1 LQIFVSLRKK
11 NISYC
16 FKRIASDLR
25 GWRITSKSWHA
36 IEVEE
41 TLHALNTKET
51 GLSQEEA
58 QKRLQEFG
66 PNELKKEKGKSPIK
80 LFVEQFAD
88 ILIII
93 LLIATGLSIYL
104 GELIDAMVIIAIVM
118 ACAILGF
125 VEEYRSEKALEAL
138 KKMTAPTAMVL
149 RDGKEVK
156 VQTISLVPGDIILLY
171 TGDKVPADAR
181 LVEAINLKVD
191 EASLTGESSP
201 VNKDVKPLPED
212 TSLNEK
218 RNMIFTGT
226 VAVYG
231 RGKAVVTS
239 TGMNTEFGK
248 IAKMVQMTEEEETPL
263 EKRMASVGKWIGI
276 LSIAVCLTVAVIGI
290 LEGRSILDMILWGVS
305 LAVAAVPEALPAIVT
320 GALAVGMYRM
330 AKVNTIVRRLPAVE
344 TLGCTSV
351 ICSDKT
357 GTMTKGEMTVQR
369 TYTNDK
375 AIKVSGVGY
384 EPEGEFLF
392 EDKKIDPA
400 QEDELVTLLKV
411 AILCNDAKLEKET
424 ETERWIV
431 KGDPTEGALVV
442 AAAKAGLWKEELEK
456 EAPRIGEIP
465 FSSERKCMTTAHI
478 VSGKK
483 KIAFMKGAPE
493 IVLDKCTKI
502 FVNGKVR
509 KITQDDRTKI
519 LKVNEA
525 MAMQAL
531 RNLGFAFRE
540 LPESMETF
548 DEKIENDMIFAGI
561 MGMIDPPREE
571 VKDAIYLCR
580 KAGIDVVMVTGDHK
594 LTAVAVAKE
603 LNLLSENEY
612 EGKVLTGGEFDKL
625 SDEQLNEMVENIVI
639 YARVS
644 PEHKMRIVKAWKAK
658 GKVVAMTG
666 DGVNDAPALKMS
678 DIGVSM
684 GITGTEVT
692 KEASDMVLTDDNF
705 ASIVKAVKEGR
716 EIYGNI
722 KKYLTYL
729 LRCNI
734 MEILVMFI
742 VMVGVPYIAGAAY
755 HADPSQDPKSSPLLA
770 LTAIQLLWVNLITDG
785 LPAIAL
791 GVDPG
796 DPDLMERKPRDP
808 NESVFTRDVKVY
820 LTIVPILMT
829 ALLLFGY
836 FYYEPWRGIVNGK
849 DMLTEARTQLLTA
862 MILMELANAI
872 SARSLTYSVFKVGV
886 FKNRF
891 LWYAILSSFGLQL
904 IVLYTPGIQTVFGVT
919 SPEPLDWAFAIL
931 FTAITFGSLEIGKY
945 IASKRRKV

>member
-11 NISYC
+11 NISPY
-16 FKRIASDLR
+16 FKKIASNLR
-25 GWRITSKSWHA
+25 GWGITSKSWHA
-36 IEVEE
+36 IEIEE
-41 TLHALNTKET
+41 TLQALKAKET

-104 GELIDAMVIIAIVM
+104 GELIDAVVIIAIVM

-149 RDGKEVK
+149 RDGKEEK
-156 VQTISLVPGDIILLY
+156 IQTSEIVPGDIVLLY

-181 LVEAINLKVD
+181 LVEAINLKID

-201 VNKDVKPLPED
+201 VNKNVKPLPED
-212 TSLNEK
+212 TPLSDK
-218 RNMIFTGT
+218 RNMVFTGT

-248 IAKMVQMTEEEETPL
+248 IAKMVQVTEEEETPL

-290 LEGRSILDMILWGVS
+290 YEGRNPLDMILWGIS

-369 TYTNDK
+369 IYTNNK
-375 AIKVSGVGY
+375 ALKVSGVGY

-456 EAPRIGEIP
+456 EAPRIGEVP

-478 VSGKK
+478 VSSKK

-493 IVLDKCTKI
+493 IVLEKSTKI

-509 KITQDDRTKI
+509 KITQDDRTEI
-519 LKVNEA
+519 RKVNEA

-548 DEKIENDMIFAGI
+548 DEKIENDLIFVGI

-571 VKDAIYLCR
+571 VKDAIYLCK

-594 LTAVAVAKE
+594 LTAIAVAKE
-603 LNLLSENEY
+603 LNLLGENEY
-612 EGKVLTGGEFDKL
+612 EGKVLTGEEFDKI
-625 SDEQLNEMVENIVI
+625 SDEKLNEMVENVVI

-742 VMVGVPYIAGAAY
+742 VMVGVPYIAGSAY
-755 HADPSQDPKSSPLLA
+755 HPDPSQDPKSSPLLA
-770 LTAIQLLWVNLITDG
+770 LTAIQLLWVNLTTDG

-904 IVLYTPGIQTVFGVT
+904 LVLYSPLQTVFGVT

-931 FTAITFGSLEIGKY
+931 FTAITFGSLEMGKY

>member
-1 LQIFVSLRKK
+1 MP
-11 NISYC
+11 
-16 FKRIASDLR
+16 
-25 GWRITSKSWHA
+25 KSWHA
-36 IEVEE
+36 MEIDE
-41 TLHALNTKET
+41 TMKQLNTKNT
-51 GLSQEEA
+51 GLSQEEV
-58 QKRLQEFG
+58 QKRLQQYG
-66 PNELKKEKGKSPIK
+66 TNELQKEKGTSAVKI
-80 LFVEQFAD
+80 FIEQFED
-88 ILIII
+88 LLIVI

-104 GELIDAMVIIAIVM
+104 GEITDAIVIIAIVL

-125 VEEYRSEKALEAL
+125 VEEFRSEKALEAL

-156 VQTISLVPGDIILLY
+156 VQTSELVPGDIILLY
-171 TGDKVPADAR
+171 TGDKIPADSR
-181 LVEAINLKVD
+181 LLESFNLKID

-201 VNKDVKPLPED
+201 VTKEVTPLPEE
-212 TSLNEK
+212 TSIND
-218 RNMIFTGT
+218 RRDMAFTGT
-226 VAVYG
+226 VVVYG

-239 TGMNTEFGK
+239 TGMTTEFGK
-248 IAKMVQMTEEEETPL
+248 IAKMVQVTEEEETPL

-276 LSIAVCLTVAVIGI
+276 LSIAVCLAVAFIGI
-290 LEGRSILDMILWGVS
+290 IEGRNILDMILWGIS
-305 LAVAAVPEALPAIVT
+305 LAVAAIPEALPAVVT
-320 GALAVGMYRM
+320 GALAIGMYRM

-369 TYTNDK
+369 IYVSDQT
-375 AIKVSGVGY
+375 IKVSGVGY
-384 EPEGEFLF
+384 EPEGDFLL
-392 EDKKIDPA
+392 EDRKIEPT
-400 QEDELVTLLKV
+400 DENLRTVLKIAV
-411 AILCNDAKLEKET
+411 LCNDSKLEKET
-424 ETERWIV
+424 ETERWKI

-442 AAAKAGLWKEELEK
+442 TAAKAGLWKEELEQ

-465 FSSERKCMTTAHI
+465 FSSERKRMTTVHL
-478 VSGKK
+478 VSGQKK
-483 KIAFMKGAPE
+483 VAFMKGAPE
-493 IVLDKCTKI
+493 VVLDKCTKI
-502 FVNGKVR
+502 YADGKVR
-509 KITQDDRTKI
+509 KITAEDKTQM
-519 LKVNEA
+519 LKVTEA

-540 LPESMETF
+540 LPESATVF
-548 DEKIENDMIFAGI
+548 DDKIEKDMIFVGV

-571 VKDAIYLCR
+571 VKDAIYLCK
-580 KAGIDVVMVTGDHK
+580 KAGIRVVMVTGDHR

-603 LNLLSENEY
+603 LNLLSENEL
-612 EGKVLTGGEFDKL
+612 EGKVLTGEEMDKI
-625 SDEQLNEMVENIVI
+625 SDDQLDEMVENVVI

-644 PEHKMRIVKAWKAK
+644 PEHKMRIVKAWKSK
-658 GKVVAMTG
+658 QQVVAMTG
-666 DGVNDAPALKMS
+666 DGVNDAPALKMA

-729 LRCNI
+729 LRCNV

-742 VMVGVPYIAGAAY
+742 AMIGVPYLAGTHEVEAG
-755 HADPSQDPKSSPLLA
+755 SVVA
-770 LTAIQLLWVNLITDG
+770 LTAIQLLWVNLTTDG

-808 NESVFTRDVKVY
+808 NESVWTTDVKLY
-820 LTIVPILMT
+820 LILTPILMT
-829 ALLLFGY
+829 ALLLYGY
-836 FYYEPWRGIVNGK
+836 FMYQPWLGPAQ
-849 DMLTEARTQLLTA
+849 LLEARTQLLTA

-872 SARSLTYSVFKVGV
+872 SARSLKYPVFKVGI
-886 FKNRF
+886 FKNKF
-891 LWYAILSSFGLQL
+891 LWYAVLSSFGLQL
-904 IVLYTPGIQTVFGVT
+904 LVLYTPGLQSLFGVH
-919 SPEPLDWAFAIL
+919 SPELIDWAYAIL
-931 FTAITFGSLEIGKY
+931 FTAITFCSLEIGKY
-945 IASKRRKV
+945 IATKRRKE

>member
-1 LQIFVSLRKK
+1 LPIFVSLRKK

-16 FKRIASDLR
+16 FKKIASNLR
-25 GWRITSKSWHA
+25 GWGITSKSWHA
-36 IEVEE
+36 IEIEE
-41 TLHALNTKET
+41 TLQALNAKET

-58 QKRLQEFG
+58 QKRLSEFG

-88 ILIII
+88 ILIVI

-104 GELIDAMVIIAIVM
+104 GELIDAIVIIAIVM

-149 RDGKEVK
+149 RDGKEIK
-156 VQTISLVPGDIILLY
+156 VQTSEIVPGDIILLY

-181 LVEAINLKVD
+181 LIEAINLKID

-201 VNKDVKPLPED
+201 VNKYVKPLPED
-212 TSLNEK
+212 TPLPDR
-218 RNMIFTGT
+218 RNTVFTGT
-226 VAVYG
+226 VVVYG
-231 RGKAVVTS
+231 RGKAVITS

-248 IAKMVQMTEEEETPL
+248 IAKMVQVTEEEETPL

-290 LEGRSILDMILWGVS
+290 FEGRNPLDMILWGVS

-369 TYTNDK
+369 IYTNDK
-375 AIKVSGVGY
+375 ALKVSGVGY

-478 VSGKK
+478 VSSKK
-483 KIAFMKGAPE
+483 KVAFMKGAPE

-509 KITQDDRTKI
+509 KITRDDRTKI

-603 LNLLSENEY
+603 LNLLGENEY
-612 EGKVLTGGEFDKL
+612 EGKVLTGEELDKM
-625 SDEQLNEMVENIVI
+625 SDEQFNEIVENIVI

-729 LRCNI
+729 LRCNV

-755 HADPSQDPKSSPLLA
+755 HADPSQDPKSSPLVA
-770 LTAIQLLWVNLITDG
+770 LTAIQLLWVNLTTDG

-808 NESVFTRDVKVY
+808 NESVFTRDVKLY
-820 LTIVPILMT
+820 LTFVPIIMT
-829 ALLLFGY
+829 VLLLFGY
-836 FYYEPWRGIVNGK
+836 FFYRPWEGSAQ
-849 DMLTEARTQLLTA
+849 LTEARTQLLTA
-862 MILMELANAI
+862 MILMELVNAI
-872 SARSLTYSVFKVGV
+872 SARSLTYPVFKVGL
-886 FKNRF
+886 FKNKF

-904 IVLYTPGIQTVFGVT
+904 IVLYTPIQTVFGVT

>member
-1 LQIFVSLRKK
+1 M
-11 NISYC
+11 
-16 FKRIASDLR
+16 
-25 GWRITSKSWHA
+25 SKPWHTM
-36 IEVEE
+36 ETEE
-41 TLHALNTKET
+41 TLQTLNAKET
-51 GLSQEEA
+51 GLTQEEA
-58 QKRLQEFG
+58 QKRLQQFG
-66 PNELKKEKGKSPIK
+66 PNELKKEKGVSPIK
-80 LFVEQFAD
+80 LLLEQFTD

-104 GELIDAMVIIAIVM
+104 GELTDALVIIVIVL

-125 VEEYRSEKALEAL
+125 MEEFRSEKALEAL

-149 RDGKEVK
+149 RDGKDIK
-156 VQTISLVPGDIILLY
+156 VQTSEIVPGDVILLY
-171 TGDKVPADAR
+171 TGDKVAADAR
-181 LVEAINLKVD
+181 IIETVNLKTD
-191 EASLTGESSP
+191 EAPLTGESTP
-201 VNKDVKPLPED
+201 VNKIADPLAENTALPER
-212 TSLNEK
+212 
-218 RNMIFTGT
+218 RNMVFTGT
-226 VAVYG
+226 VVVYG

-248 IAKMVQMTEEEETPL
+248 IAKMVQVTEEEETPL

-276 LSIAVCLTVAVIGI
+276 LSIAVCLIVAVIGI

-369 TYTNDK
+369 IYTNEK

-392 EDKKIDPA
+392 EDKRIDPA
-400 QEDELVTLLKV
+400 QEDEFVTLLKV
-411 AILCNDAKLEKET
+411 ATLCNDAKLEKET

-493 IVLDKCTKI
+493 IVLEKCTKI

-509 KITQDDRTKI
+509 KITQDDRTEI

-548 DEKIENDMIFAGI
+548 DEKIENDMIFVGI

-603 LNLLSENEY
+603 LNLLGENEY
-612 EGKVLTGGEFDKL
+612 EGKVLTGGEFDKI
-625 SDEQLNEMVENIVI
+625 SDEKLNEMVENVVI

-729 LRCNI
+729 LRCNVL
-734 MEILVMFI
+734 EILVMFI

-755 HADPSQDPKSSPLLA
+755 HADPSQDPKSSPLVA
-770 LTAIQLLWVNLITDG
+770 LTAIQLLWVNLTTDG

-829 ALLLFGY
+829 VLLLFGY

-849 DMLTEARTQLLTA
+849 NMLTEARTQLLTA

-904 IVLYTPGIQTVFGVT
+904 LVLYSPLQTVFGVT